1 MPRVLTV
8 DDSRA
13 IRFAITK
20 RIKELGFEV
29 EEAASGAEGLAK
41 LQSGAVYD
49 LVILDVTMPVMNGPD
64 MLRQMRAAGNKTRV
78 LMLTSEGS
86 EGTREDVKALGVEA
100 YLLKPFALE
109 DLDKSIKNAIAP
121 AGRPSKAPSLAPP
134 PPPA

>member
-29 EEAASGAEGLAK
+29 EEAANGAEGLAK
-41 LQSGAVYD
+41 LQSGAVFD

-86 EGTREDVKALGVEA
+86 EGTREDVKTLGVEA

-121 AGRPSKAPSLAPP
+121 MGRSSKAPSLAPP